1 MLVDRYTKF
10 GVIFQGVDFMETAI
24 INSEFITTVGL
35 PGFICILTIICIGK
49 TNKELKIA
57 IDALTSEIN
66 KSNLEQKHKI
76 ENLESD
82 IKELKSNMHYLQVR
96 LGVHHNESIH

>member
-1 MLVDRYTKF
+1 MDAVFSFLTPQF
-10 GVIFQGVDFMETAI
+10 AA
-24 INSEFITTVGL
+24 TVGL
-35 PGFICILTIICIGK
+35 PGLICIITIFCVGQ

-57 IDALTSEIN
+57 IEALTSEIKKTN
-66 KSNLEQKHKI
+66 IEQKSKI

-82 IKELKSNMHYLQVR
+82 IKELKSNMNYLQIR